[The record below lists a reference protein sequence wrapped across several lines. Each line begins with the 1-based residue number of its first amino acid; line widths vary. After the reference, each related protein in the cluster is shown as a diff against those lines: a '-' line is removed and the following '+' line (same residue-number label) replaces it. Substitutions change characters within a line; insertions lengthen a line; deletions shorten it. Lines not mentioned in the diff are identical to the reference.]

1 MKNKLLLLLCL
12 PILTLSSCGSNA
24 AEERKYIGI
33 ISAMDNEI
41 SLLLKE
47 TKIEREETLGGVT
60 YHIGTLKNKPVIIS
74 RAGIGK
80 VRASSG
86 VTTLLNTYDISKVI
100 FTGVAGGLRDE
111 ESVLDEVI
119 ATSVIEHDYGFITNE
134 GFVWGGG
141 DPGKKEPG
149 EYYYCDPELV
159 DLAYQSAIATMNK
172 DHVFKGLIATGDQF
186 ISSTNYVEWLVN
198 DFDAYACEME
208 GASIGKIC
216 GAYDKP
222 FVVLRT
228 LSDKA
233 DSEAQD
239 SYVNFMDLAADQS
252 CKIVMKMLESL
263 N

>member
-1 MKNKLLLLLCL
+1 MRSKLLLLLCI
-12 PILTLSSCGSNA
+12 PAFAISACSNA
-24 AEERKYIGI
+24 QKKEYIGI

-41 SLLLKE
+41 SLLLNE
-47 TKIEREETLGGVT
+47 AKIDKEETIGGVIF
-60 YHIGTLKNKPVIIS
+60 HIGTLQNKPVIIS

-86 VTTLLNTYDISKVI
+86 VTSMLNSYNISKVI

-111 ESVLDEVI
+111 QNVLDEII

-149 EYYYCDPELV
+149 EYYYCDPDLV
-159 DLAYQSAIATMNK
+159 NLAYESAVATMDK

-186 ISSTNYVEWLVN
+186 ISSTNYV
-198 DFDAYACEME
+198 YACEME
-208 GASIGKIC
+208 GASVGKIC
-216 GAYDKP
+216 TSYQKP
-222 FVVLRT
+222 FVILRT

-239 SYVNFMDLAADQS
+239 SYLNFADLAAEQS
-252 CKIVMKMLESL
+252 NKIVMKMLESL
-263 N
+263 

>member
-1 MKNKLLLLLCL
+1 MKRKLALLIAFSLVA
-12 PILTLSSCGSNA
+12 LSGCDNA
-24 AEERKYIGI
+24 KKQEYVGI

-41 SLLLKE
+41 SLLLKQA
-47 TKIEREETLGGVT
+47 KIEKEQTIGGVT
-60 YHIGTLKNKPVIIS
+60 FHIGNLKDKPVIIS

-86 VTTLLNTYDISKVI
+86 ITTLLNSFSISNVI

-119 ATSVIEHDYGFITNE
+119 ATSVIEHDYGFITND

-149 EYYYCDPELV
+149 EYYYCDPALV
-159 DLAYQSAIATMNK
+159 NLAYESAIATMDK
-172 DHVFKGLIATGDQF
+172 DHVYKGLIATGDQF
-186 ISSTNYVEWLVN
+186 ISSTDYVEWLKEE
-198 DFDAYACEME
+198 FDAYACEME
-208 GASIGKIC
+208 GASIGKVC
-216 GAYDKP
+216 VAYGNP

-233 DSEAQD
+233 DAEAQE
-239 SYVNFMDLAADQS
+239 SYLNFSDLAADQS
-252 CKIVMKMLESL
+252 STIVMKMLESL
-263 N
+263 